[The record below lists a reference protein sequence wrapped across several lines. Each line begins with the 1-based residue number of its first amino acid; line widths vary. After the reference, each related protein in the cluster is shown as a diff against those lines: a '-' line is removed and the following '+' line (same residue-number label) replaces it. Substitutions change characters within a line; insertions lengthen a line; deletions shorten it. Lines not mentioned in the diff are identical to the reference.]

1 MNYSIWKSENGFEP
15 AYNSGVSFLEVIISG
30 VLFLGVIYLMFG
42 ILAAKLF
49 VVDKLL
55 RLLFPNWFVDAVPEF
70 ILSLL
75 LTAGFPPFLIYGL
88 ASNEDFGPG
97 FLFGGLTAW
106 LGWILCITYFY
117 PSFMVYVMLGIVA
130 PVCAFYVII
139 GYILPMLFSWLSKR
153 INFQPILDFFNKKR

>member
-75 LTAGFPPFLIYGL
+75 ITAMFPPFALYGL
-88 ASNEDFGPG
+88 MSNEHFGPG
-97 FLFGGLTAW
+97 FLLGGVTAW
-106 LGWILCITYFY
+106 TGWILCITYFY
-117 PSFMVYVMLGIVA
+117 PNFIVIVLALVAGLAAYFLLILFAVRFLG
-130 PVCAFYVII
+130 
-139 GYILPMLFSWLSKR
+139 WLSKN
-153 INFQPILDFFNKKR
+153 INFQPILGFFKNRK